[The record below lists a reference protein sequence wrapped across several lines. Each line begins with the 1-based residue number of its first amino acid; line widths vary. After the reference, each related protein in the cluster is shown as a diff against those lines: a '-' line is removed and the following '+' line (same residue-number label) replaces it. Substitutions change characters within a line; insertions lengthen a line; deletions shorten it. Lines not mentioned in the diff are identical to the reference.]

1 MSVRN
6 QENQSLSKTGTIEP
20 RWWFLFGMVALGVCS
35 RLLPHP
41 VNFSPVAGV
50 ALFAGAAFGGW
61 RSAVVVP
68 LATMLVSD
76 LFLGL
81 HWTMP
86 LVYASIGLNIVIG
99 RLFVNMQQPWTIP
112 ACSLL
117 GSVQFFVITNL
128 ACMQEASLAGL
139 TRCYI
144 DAIPFFQNSLAADF
158 LFSAIFFSLLAIAQN
173 MVPALRANH
182 AVPMHS

>member
-1 MSVRN
+1 MSN
-6 QENQSLSKTGTIEP
+6 TNMQSISSQPVSRIEP

-41 VNFSPVAGV
+41 MNFSPVAAV

-61 RSAVVVP
+61 RSAIVVP
-68 LATMLVSD
+68 MATMLFSD
-76 LFLGL
+76 LFLGW

-86 LVYASIGLNIVIG
+86 LVYACICFNIVIG

-117 GSVQFFVITNL
+117 GSVQFFAITNL
-128 ACMQEASLAGL
+128 ACLQEVSPAGL
-139 TRCYI
+139 TQCYV
-144 DAIPFFQNSLAADF
+144 DAIPFFQNTLVADF
-158 LFSAIFFSLLAIAQN
+158 LFSTVFFSLLAVAQR
-173 MVPALRANH
+173 MVPALRSNPVA
-182 AVPMHS
+182 AAKS